1 LPRAGISVKSAIRIS
16 DELLTERR
24 AQDPIILSYH
34 RIAERDSDPWGLAVA
49 PDRFEEQLAVLP
61 ETRELFPMSAFLDL
75 LESGRLPA
83 NAAAVTFDDG
93 YADNLKAA
101 KPRLQRAGAPAT
113 VFIATGYVGERR
125 EFWWDE
131 LARIILESDSAIDG
145 EISVA
150 GQRHHVR
157 LRTKPRSTRR
167 STY

>member
-1 LPRAGISVKSAIRIS
+1 
-16 DELLTERR
+16 
-24 AQDPIILSYH
+24 
-34 RIAERDSDPWGLAVA
+34 
-49 PDRFEEQLAVLP
+49 
-61 ETRELFPMSAFLDL
+61 MSAFLDL